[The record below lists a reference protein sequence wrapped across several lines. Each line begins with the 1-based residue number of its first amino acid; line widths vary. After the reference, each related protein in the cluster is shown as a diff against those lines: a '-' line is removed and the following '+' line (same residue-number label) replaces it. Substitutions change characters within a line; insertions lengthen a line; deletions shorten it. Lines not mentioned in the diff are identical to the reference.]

1 MNECDQLEKEINKLK
16 YELSVVI
23 PNDIQTSIELGDL
36 SENSEFCEVLS
47 RQYVANIRLS
57 QLIQRL
63 TVCRQFTAHLRMPDV
78 VSVGSLIKVS
88 CKETKKKNVFKLIIS
103 ELSDVQS
110 DKFSEITLQ
119 SPLGK
124 ALQGRK
130 VKDEVFVFLPTGKVT
145 YKILDILTMDDL

>member
-23 PNDIQTSIELGDL
+23 PNDIQTSIQLGDL

-57 QLIQRL
+57 QLTQRL
-63 TVCRQFTAHLRMPDV
+63 SVCKEFTAHAIIPDV
-78 VSVGSLIKVS
+78 VNIGSLVRVS

-124 ALQGRK
+124 ALKGRK